1 MDSFSF
7 PILTFMIFTPIL
19 GMLILA
25 FLKQNQLVAI
35 RSVSAV
41 FSGIPLILAVIL
53 LLNYNPN
60 GGFQF
65 VEKLSWIP
73 ALNVNYF
80 LGADGISVP
89 MLVLTALLS
98 FISIIAS
105 FGIVHRAKDYFIFF
119 LLLQIGMTGV
129 FASLDFFLFY
139 VFWEVMLVPMYFLI
153 GIWGGPRKIYA
164 AIKFFLYTLF
174 GSIFMLVGILVLYFY
189 AVEPGSAGE
198 AARNLYTLDLTIL
211 ANMAQNGNGLFL
223 REGLQLMV
231 WMFFFIAFAIKV
243 PVFPFHTWLPD
254 AHVEAPTAVSVILAG
269 VLLKMGTYGL
279 LRISFP
285 ILPYGTDYFSK
296 FLAILGVI
304 GIIYGAL
311 VSMAQKDLKKL
322 VAYSSVSHMG
332 YCLLGM
338 SVFSHYGQEF
348 IVGMSGCMFQMVSH
362 GLITGAL
369 FLLVGVLYDRAHTRE
384 IAAFGGLWTKVPV
397 YGSLMTFFC
406 MASLG
411 LPGLSGFI
419 SEFLVFIGGFA
430 RYPVLTGIAV
440 LGVVLTAG
448 YFLRMIQKIFLG
460 QFNVKW
466 SNLTEI
472 NFREI
477 FTVTPLVILTLLIG
491 IYPKALSY
499 MMDHSLQVLSSKI
512 INGVNIV
519 KGIIG

>member
-1 MDSFSF
+1 MESFSF
-7 PILTFMIFTPIL
+7 PILTLMIFIPII

-25 FLKQNQLVAI
+25 FLKQSQLLAI
-35 RSVSAV
+35 RTVSTV
-41 FSGIPLILAVIL
+41 FSGIPLVLAVIL
-53 LLNYNPN
+53 LANYDPG

-65 VEKLSWIP
+65 VEKVSWIP
-73 ALNVNYF
+73 ALNIHYF

-89 MLVLTALLS
+89 MLMLTALLS

-105 FGIVHRAKDYFIFF
+105 FGITHRAKEYFVFF
-119 LLLQIGMTGV
+119 LLLEVGMMGV
-129 FASLDFFLFY
+129 FAALDFFLFY
-139 VFWEVMLVPMYFLI
+139 VFWEIMLVPMYFLI

-174 GSIFMLVGILVLYFY
+174 GSIFMLVGILILYFSSVDPSTG
-189 AVEPGSAGE
+189 AHI
-198 AARNLYTLDLTIL
+198 YTLDLTIL
-211 ANMAQNGNGLFL
+211 AQMAQNGNGLFL
-223 REGLQLMV
+223 REGLQLLV

-243 PVFPFHTWLPD
+243 PVWPFHTWLPD

-269 VLLKMGTYGL
+269 VLLKMGIYGL

-285 ILPYGTDYFSK
+285 ILPYGTDYFST
-296 FLAILGVI
+296 FLAVLGVI

-338 SVFSHYGQEF
+338 SVFSHFGQEF
-348 IVGMSGCMFQMVSH
+348 IVGISGAMFQMISH

-369 FLLVGVLYDRAHTRE
+369 FLLVGVIYDRAHTRE

-419 SEFLVFIGGFA
+419 SEFLVFVGGFA
-430 RYPVLTGIAV
+430 KYKVLTGIAV

-448 YFLRMIQKIFLG
+448 YFLRMIQKVFLG
-460 QFNVKW
+460 QFNIKW
-466 SNLTEI
+466 SDLTEI

-477 FTVTPLVILTLLIG
+477 FTVTPLAILTLLIG
-491 IYPKALSY
+491 IYPKVLSY
-499 MMDHSLQVLSSKI
+499 MIDDTLGDLSNSI

-519 KGIIG
+519 KGILG

>member
-1 MDSFSF
+1 MEQFSF
-7 PILTFMIFTPIL
+7 PILSLMIFSPVMGIL
-19 GMLILA
+19 FLA
-25 FLKQNQLVAI
+25 FLKQSQLQTIRAVATI
-35 RSVSAV
+35 TSAV
-41 FSGIPLILAVIL
+41 PLILSVIL
-53 LLNYNPN
+53 LLNYDPQA
-60 GGFQF
+60 GFQF
-65 VEKLSWIP
+65 VEKVSWIP
-73 ALNVNYF
+73 SLNISYF
-80 LGADGISVP
+80 LGADGVSMP

-98 FISIIAS
+98 VVSIIAS
-105 FGIVHRAKDYFIFF
+105 FGIVHRAKEYFIFF
-119 LLLQIGMTGV
+119 LLLEVGMMGV
-129 FASLDFFLFY
+129 FSALDFFLFY
-139 VFWEVMLVPMYFLI
+139 VFWEIMLVPMYFLI

-174 GSIFMLVGILVLYFY
+174 GSIFMLVGILILYFY
-189 AVEPGSAGE
+189 AVDPGSAGE
-198 AARNLYTLDLTIL
+198 AVKHLYTLDLTVL
-211 ANMAQNGNGLFL
+211 AGLAQNGNGIFL

-243 PVFPFHTWLPD
+243 PVWPFHTWLPD

-285 ILPYGTDYFSK
+285 ILPYGTDYFSN
-296 FLAILGVI
+296 FLAVLGVI

-338 SVFSHYGQEF
+338 SVFSHYGEPF
-348 IVGMSGCMFQMVSH
+348 IVGISGCMFQMVSH

-369 FLLVGVLYDRAHTRE
+369 FLLVGVLYDRSHTRE
-384 IAAFGGLWTKVPV
+384 IAAFGGLWSKVPV
-397 YGSLMTFFC
+397 YGSLMIFFC

-430 RYPVLTGIAV
+430 QYKVLTGIAV

-448 YFLRMIQKIFLG
+448 YFLRMIQKVFLG
-460 QFNVKW
+460 PFNVKW
-466 SNLTEI
+466 SDLKDINL
-472 NFREI
+472 REI
-477 FTVTPLVILTLLIG
+477 ITVTPLVILTLMIG
-491 IYPKALSY
+491 IYPRVLSY
-499 MMDHSLQVLSSKI
+499 MFDHTLVELSTRI

-519 KGIIG
+519 KGILG